1 MQKAFLS
8 GLMMEQPLLVSEILS
23 HAQRCHASTE
33 IVSRLW
39 SGEIVRTTWGEMAK
53 RSAQLAEA
61 LQAEGVD
68 IGRGQRIAT
77 LAWNGARHLELY
89 YAVPSM
95 GAVLHT
101 LNPRLFHAQLIY
113 IIQHAEDEI
122 IFVDPHLLPLASAL
136 ERALGSVKKWVAM
149 CDADELSGILAQFS
163 TQNKS
168 LGLSCAALKGLQ
180 DYESFI
186 APFSGDTSWPDL
198 PEQMACGLCYTSGT
212 TGDPKGVL
220 YSHRSTVLHALASA
234 LPDVKNLSA
243 RDAALPV
250 VPMFHVN
257 AWGIPYSA
265 GIVGC
270 KLILPGPRVD
280 GDSLFE
286 LLDLEGATVTVGVPT
301 IWMLLLETMR
311 KHGRKPFKLQRI
323 SVGGAACPPALS
335 DPFIQE
341 FGIEVNHGWGMTE
354 TSPVGSISK
363 PRNTTG
369 TVTASSLH
377 HRHGRP
383 LFGVQMEIVDEQ
395 GRALPHDGKATGELL
410 IKGHWV
416 ANNYF
421 GAHKENAIP
430 PGEWFHTGDVANI
443 DSEENIQITDRTKD
457 MIKSGGEWISSI
469 ALENAALEHPE
480 VQEAAAIGLP
490 HPKWGERPLL
500 LVVRRE
506 RGGLVDESVQ
516 ANDVLTQGILT
527 TMAKNIP
534 RWWLPNAVIFVQ
546 SLPRTATGKLYKI
559 NLRDQYRDF
568 IFPPEQLP

>member
-1 MQKAFLS
+1 MQKPFLS

-23 HAQRCHASTE
+23 HAQRCHAPTE

-39 SGEIVRTTWGEMAK
+39 SGEIVRTTWGQMA
-53 RSAQLAEA
+53 RRCAQLAHA
-61 LQAEGVD
+61 LHAEGID
-68 IGRGQRIAT
+68 TGSGKRIAT
-77 LAWNGARHLELY
+77 LAWNGSRHLELY
-89 YAVPSM
+89 YAVPGM

-101 LNPRLFHAQLIY
+101 LNPRLFHEQLSF

-122 IFVDPHLLPLASAL
+122 IFVDPHLLSLAQAL
-136 ERALGSVKKWVAM
+136 APELRSVKKWIAL
-149 CDADELSGILAQFS
+149 CDANQLKQTLAELTARDA
-163 TQNKS
+163 S
-168 LGLSCAALKGLQ
+168 LGEACGLLQGLQ

-186 APFSGDTSWPDL
+186 GSFPSDITWPVL
-198 PEQMACGLCYTSGT
+198 SEHMACGLCYTSGT

-280 GDSLFE
+280 GESLFE
-286 LLDLEGATVTVGVPT
+286 LLDIEGATVTVGVPT
-301 IWMLLLETMR
+301 IWMQLLETMR
-311 KHGRKPFKLQRI
+311 KKGRKPSQLTRI

-354 TSPVGSISK
+354 TSPVGSLSK
-363 PRNTTG
+363 PRNTTSPEA
-369 TVTASSLH
+369 TQTLH

-383 LFGVQMEIVDEQ
+383 LFGVQMEIVDEE
-395 GRALPHDGKATGELL
+395 GNVLAHDGIATGELL

-416 ANNYF
+416 AKNYF
-421 GAHKENAIP
+421 GAPKEKDIP
-430 PGEWFHTGDVANI
+430 PGDWFHTGDVANI
-443 DSEENIQITDRTKD
+443 DSEENMQITDRSKD

-469 ALENAALEHPE
+469 ALENAAMCHPA
-480 VQEAAAIGLP
+480 VQEVAAIAMP

-500 LVVRRE
+500 LVVRKQE
-506 RGGLVDESVQ
+506 GDPDPDLIQS
-516 ANDVLTQGILT
+516 ILE
-527 TMAKNIP
+527 TMSKHIA

-546 SLPRTATGKLYKI
+546 SLPRTATGKLSKI
-559 NLRDQYRDF
+559 TLRDQYRDF
-568 IFPPEQLP
+568 TFPPESPQ

>member
-23 HAQRCHASTE
+23 HAQRCHAPTE

-39 SGEIVRTTWGEMAK
+39 SGEIVRTTWGQMAL
-53 RSAQLAEA
+53 RAAQLAHA
-61 LQAEGVD
+61 LQAAGVEV
-68 IGRGQRIAT
+68 GSGKRIAS
-77 LAWNGARHLELY
+77 LAWNGSRHLELY
-89 YAVPSM
+89 YAVPGM

-101 LNPRLFHAQLIY
+101 LNPRLFQPQLSF
-113 IIQHAEDEI
+113 IIQHAQDEI
-122 IFVDPHLLPLASAL
+122 IFVDPQLLPLASDLAPHL
-136 ERALGSVKKWVAM
+136 SSVKKWVVL
-149 CDADELSGILAQFS
+149 CDALQLSATLAQFNA
-163 TQNKS
+163 QNNS
-168 LGLSCAALKGLQ
+168 LGLACASLKGLQ

-186 APFSGDTSWPDL
+186 APHTEPITWPDL

-220 YSHRSTVLHALASA
+220 YSHRSTVLHALATA

-257 AWGIPYSA
+257 AWGLPYSA

-280 GDSLFE
+280 GESLFE
-286 LLDLEGATVTVGVPT
+286 LLDQEGATVTVGVPT

-311 KHGRKPFKLQRI
+311 KHGRKPAKLTRI

-354 TSPVGSISK
+354 ISPVGSLSK
-363 PRNTTG
+363 PRNTTRPEAAN
-369 TVTASSLH
+369 TLH

-383 LFGVQMEIVDEQ
+383 LFGVQMEIVGEH
-395 GRALPHDGKATGELL
+395 GETLPHDGMATGEII
-410 IKGHWV
+410 IKGHWI
-416 ANNYF
+416 AKNYY
-421 GAHKENAIP
+421 GAPRENDIP
-430 PGEWFHTGDVANI
+430 SGGWFHTGDVANM
-443 DSEENIQITDRTKD
+443 DFEENMQITDRIKD
-457 MIKSGGEWISSI
+457 MIKSGGEWISSV
-469 ALENAALEHPE
+469 ALENAAMRHPE
-480 VQEAAAIGLP
+480 VQEAAAIAIA

-500 LVVRRE
+500 LLVRKKGNGASLLLE
-506 RGGLVDESVQ
+506 DTDPNLIQS
-516 ANDVLTQGILT
+516 ILA
-527 TMAKNIP
+527 TMAEQIVS
-534 RWWLPNAVIFVQ
+534 WWLPNAVIFVQ
-546 SLPRTATGKLYKI
+546 SLPRTATGKLSKI
-559 NLRDQYRDF
+559 TLRDQYRDF
-568 IFPPEQLP
+568 TFPPESPQ

>member
-8 GLMMEQPLLVSEILS
+8 GLMMEQPLLVSQILS
-23 HAQRCHASTE
+23 HAQRCHAPTE

-39 SGEIVRTTWGEMAK
+39 SGEIVRTTWGQMAL
-53 RSAQLAEA
+53 RAAQLAHA
-61 LQAEGVD
+61 LQAAGCDV
-68 IGRGQRIAT
+68 GCGKRIAT
-77 LAWNGARHLELY
+77 LAWNGSRHLELY
-89 YAVPSM
+89 YAVPGI

-101 LNPRLFHAQLIY
+101 LNPRLFQPQLIF

-122 IFVDPHLLPLASAL
+122 IFVDPHLLPLASDLAPHL
-136 ERALGSVKKWVAM
+136 RSVKKWVVL
-149 CDADELSGILAQFS
+149 CDALQLSANLAQCS
-163 TQNKS
+163 AQNHS
-168 LGLSCAALKGLQ
+168 LGLACASLKGLQ

-186 APFSGDTSWPDL
+186 ALHSDQITWPDL

-257 AWGIPYSA
+257 AWGLPYSA

-280 GDSLFE
+280 GESLFE
-286 LLDLEGATVTVGVPT
+286 LLDLEGATLTVGVPT

-311 KHGRKPFKLQRI
+311 QYGRKPAKLSRI

-354 TSPVGSISK
+354 TSPVGSLSK
-363 PRNTTG
+363 PRNTTSPIAAN
-369 TVTASSLH
+369 TLH

-395 GRALPHDGKATGELL
+395 GETLPHDGKATGELI
-410 IKGHWV
+410 IKGHWI
-416 ANNYF
+416 AKNYY
-421 GAHKENAIP
+421 GQPRKNDIP
-430 PGEWFHTGDVANI
+430 SGGWFHTGDVANM
-443 DSEENIQITDRTKD
+443 DSEENMQITDRTKD

-469 ALENAALEHPE
+469 ALENAAMRHPE
-480 VQEAAAIGLP
+480 VQEAAAIAIA

-500 LVVRRE
+500 LLVRKKGDGASLSLE
-506 RGGLVDESVQ
+506 DTDPTLI
-516 ANDVLTQGILT
+516 QGILA
-527 TMAKNIP
+527 TMAEQVVS
-534 RWWLPNAVIFVQ
+534 WWLPNAVIFVQ
-546 SLPRTATGKLYKI
+546 SLPRTATGKLSKI
-559 NLRDQYRDF
+559 TLRDQYRDF
-568 IFPPEQLP
+568 TFPPESPQ